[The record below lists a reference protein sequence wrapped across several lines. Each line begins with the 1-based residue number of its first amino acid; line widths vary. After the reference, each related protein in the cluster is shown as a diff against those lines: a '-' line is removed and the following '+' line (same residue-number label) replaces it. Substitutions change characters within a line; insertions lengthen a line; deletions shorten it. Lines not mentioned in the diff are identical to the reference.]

1 MSSHISLSINERIR
15 LLINDIGESQN
26 SIAKKLGVNQS
37 FLSKVVRGLS
47 KPSVEMLSGITEAYR
62 NVNAEWLL
70 TGNGP
75 MYKTPS
81 TETAKTQSEAGQGV
95 DTNRE
100 MEKLVELL
108 EQLPEPE
115 RSETIKEIQMLGHEK
130 AKLARYRMELEELKR
145 KVG

>member
-1 MSSHISLSINERIR
+1 MSSDIENIILRLRSVTGSNTDMALASYLEIKPNTISGWKARQKIPFEECFNVSKREGVSLDWILTGEGEMYKKKPNET
-15 LLINDIGESQN
+15 Q
-26 SIAKKLGVNQS
+26 
-37 FLSKVVRGLS
+37 S
-47 KPSVEMLSGITEAYR
+47 KP
-62 NVNAEWLL
+62 
-70 TGNGP
+70 
-75 MYKTPS
+75 
-81 TETAKTQSEAGQGV
+81 GQNL

-100 MEKLVELL
+100 MDKLVELL